1 MRNNLQKV
9 WNKPVEFKK
18 GLCGAHFN
26 IWKKWLT
33 KSVVK
38 TLYKTMVILFLQAE
52 GEIWEPN
59 DYEVCKCS
67 NGKQKCSERCPLE
80 MKCKKVMQA
89 LYNLK
94 KFSKNFNTTG
104 YLLVGWNWRPL
115 SILSVRGLAACK
127 QEKNQ
132 IARIYVVRSQFLI
145 LDLQPI

>member
-1 MRNNLQKV
+1 
-9 WNKPVEFKK
+9 
-18 GLCGAHFN
+18 
-26 IWKKWLT
+26 
-33 KSVVK
+33 
-38 TLYKTMVILFLQAE
+38 MVILFLQGE

-132 IARIYVVRSQFLI
+132 IARNILIHLRQLYIVTLEPVNSFALQITWLVSIWHGIIHVVHSQFLI
-145 LDLQPI
+145 LDLQPG